1 MEIKNLRLNNIND
14 LSYTIDINSSLSVAG
29 LSGSG
34 KTSFCSTISE
44 ESLRRVIKLLPKSE
58 YNFLFPDLL
67 KKKYT
72 YDSITNLPL
81 TFFLGKPIASS
92 NPRSTVGT
100 HTGIFAHIRQ
110 VFAEKYHIGKETFSF
125 NNSFLWC
132 PKCKGRG
139 STAGNECTQCH
150 GTRYSNK
157 SEQYTLLLKKR
168 EITISAVNQLNF
180 YELKDVENDLYFGS
194 KEKKLIDTIINL
206 KIGYLDLNR
215 TISTLSGGERLRLLL
230 AEFLISCENCLLIL
244 DEISSGVDIETLKV
258 ILEEVRKLG
267 TNNQIWLID
276 HSDVVLDSTEK
287 TIYFGPGSGENG
299 GKIVEQSP
307 RHLPEDRPIITE
319 EPNEFYI
326 VKNLKKRNIDINSL
340 CIPKNRLTVI
350 TGESGCG
357 KSTLINDCFPIAFK
371 KQFKKASYVVIGQSR
386 NKSVTSKSTI
396 ATFLDIKKC
405 LLKYKNIN
413 SKYSIDDL
421 LEAKVKF
428 DIKSLKRIQLLH
440 DLGVGYLTVG
450 RTIQSLSS
458 GEFQCIHM
466 VSCLF
471 ENHSGETILAF
482 DEPSAGLS
490 QNILNN
496 FLFTIRKVIAET
508 TATILMIE
516 HNKFLINN
524 ADFIID
530 FGKRSDEIISVL
542 DIRKNTYTNSMPT
555 TEKQSVKTIT
565 GLIRTKKGIKYLKN
579 HNEATFFTAENQFK
593 GGVLK
598 QISPTAQWIYKDY
611 TTLPIKPIIAIDFE
625 KNLYSQNT
633 YLFEISDYVNN
644 ITQKYFHE
652 NILDFD
658 LLNKNNQCL
667 CCKGKSRITVF
678 DIDVVIQDKTKGI
691 WDGLFKSEVMT
702 ELKRYN
708 FSKIKFLFKEIK
720 KEKKYVLDKS
730 FDKMTV
736 DEKNVF
742 LYGFW
747 DKDFYDSQKQTH
759 RMWRGILFLVQ
770 KYRRESK
777 SMIKEVIKE
786 NSHSIVCPICHGSI
800 IKSHDTYVV
809 GEKDIRAVL
818 TGSIEENLEIL
829 KKIPLTE
836 EISKIT
842 GPNAKLNDDV
852 ATYPLEKQVYL
863 KCLELKNSDLYGFT
877 IVLNNI
883 NPFKEVAFKYLDEVA
898 KNNEIVVCDHEGVT
912 LTKTDIIKKYFSSGK
927 LKKLTYIYEMAN
939 YTRISTQLNKIKKT
953 HPCAYC
959 KGKGVIKE
967 NSIFEGVD
975 TTETVC
981 TSCGATG
988 ISQDGLNL
996 LVEGIPVSTWLFGKL
1011 SDLNTIK
1018 EINSQ
1023 LAELPLMKKI
1033 KDLNKIELLSIVAY
1047 YDK

>member
-1 MEIKNLRLNNIND
+1 M
-14 LSYTIDINSSLSVAG
+14 
-29 LSGSG
+29 
-34 KTSFCSTISE
+34 
-44 ESLRRVIKLLPKSE
+44 
-58 YNFLFPDLL
+58 
-67 KKKYT
+67 
-72 YDSITNLPL
+72 
-81 TFFLGKPIASS
+81 
-92 NPRSTVGT
+92 
-100 HTGIFAHIRQ
+100 
-110 VFAEKYHIGKETFSF
+110 
-125 NNSFLWC
+125 
-132 PKCKGRG
+132 
-139 STAGNECTQCH
+139 
-150 GTRYSNK
+150 
-157 SEQYTLLLKKR
+157 
-168 EITISAVNQLNF
+168 
-180 YELKDVENDLYFGS
+180 
-194 KEKKLIDTIINL
+194 
-206 KIGYLDLNR
+206 
-215 TISTLSGGERLRLLL
+215 
-230 AEFLISCENCLLIL
+230 
-244 DEISSGVDIETLKV
+244 
-258 ILEEVRKLG
+258 
-267 TNNQIWLID
+267 
-276 HSDVVLDSTEK
+276 
-287 TIYFGPGSGENG
+287 
-299 GKIVEQSP
+299 
-307 RHLPEDRPIITE
+307 
-319 EPNEFYI
+319 
-326 VKNLKKRNIDINSL
+326 
-340 CIPKNRLTVI
+340 
-350 TGESGCG
+350 
-357 KSTLINDCFPIAFK
+357 
-371 KQFKKASYVVIGQSR
+371 
-386 NKSVTSKSTI
+386 
-396 ATFLDIKKC
+396 
-405 LLKYKNIN
+405 
-413 SKYSIDDL
+413 
-421 LEAKVKF
+421 
-428 DIKSLKRIQLLH
+428 KRIQLLH

-759 RMWRGILFLVQ
+759 RMWRGILFLIQ
-770 KYRRESK
+770 KYMRESK

-927 LKKLTYIYEMAN
+927 LKKLTYIYEIAN

>member
-1 MEIKNLRLNNIND
+1 
-14 LSYTIDINSSLSVAG
+14 
-29 LSGSG
+29 
-34 KTSFCSTISE
+34 
-44 ESLRRVIKLLPKSE
+44 
-58 YNFLFPDLL
+58 
-67 KKKYT
+67 
-72 YDSITNLPL
+72 
-81 TFFLGKPIASS
+81 
-92 NPRSTVGT
+92 
-100 HTGIFAHIRQ
+100 
-110 VFAEKYHIGKETFSF
+110 
-125 NNSFLWC
+125 
-132 PKCKGRG
+132 
-139 STAGNECTQCH
+139 
-150 GTRYSNK
+150 
-157 SEQYTLLLKKR
+157 
-168 EITISAVNQLNF
+168 
-180 YELKDVENDLYFGS
+180 
-194 KEKKLIDTIINL
+194 
-206 KIGYLDLNR
+206 
-215 TISTLSGGERLRLLL
+215 
-230 AEFLISCENCLLIL
+230 
-244 DEISSGVDIETLKV
+244 
-258 ILEEVRKLG
+258 
-267 TNNQIWLID
+267 
-276 HSDVVLDSTEK
+276 
-287 TIYFGPGSGENG
+287 
-299 GKIVEQSP
+299 
-307 RHLPEDRPIITE
+307 
-319 EPNEFYI
+319 
-326 VKNLKKRNIDINSL
+326 
-340 CIPKNRLTVI
+340 
-350 TGESGCG
+350 
-357 KSTLINDCFPIAFK
+357 
-371 KQFKKASYVVIGQSR
+371 
-386 NKSVTSKSTI
+386 
-396 ATFLDIKKC
+396 
-405 LLKYKNIN
+405 
-413 SKYSIDDL
+413 
-421 LEAKVKF
+421 
-428 DIKSLKRIQLLH
+428 
-440 DLGVGYLTVG
+440 
-450 RTIQSLSS
+450 
-458 GEFQCIHM
+458 
-466 VSCLF
+466 
-471 ENHSGETILAF
+471 
-482 DEPSAGLS
+482 
-490 QNILNN
+490 
-496 FLFTIRKVIAET
+496 
-508 TATILMIE
+508 MIE

-759 RMWRGILFLVQ
+759 RMWRGILFLIQ
-770 KYRRESK
+770 KYMRESK

-927 LKKLTYIYEMAN
+927 LKKLTYIYEIAN

>member
-1 MEIKNLRLNNIND
+1 M
-14 LSYTIDINSSLSVAG
+14 
-29 LSGSG
+29 
-34 KTSFCSTISE
+34 
-44 ESLRRVIKLLPKSE
+44 
-58 YNFLFPDLL
+58 
-67 KKKYT
+67 
-72 YDSITNLPL
+72 
-81 TFFLGKPIASS
+81 
-92 NPRSTVGT
+92 RS
-100 HTGIFAHIRQ
+100 
-110 VFAEKYHIGKETFSF
+110 
-125 NNSFLWC
+125 
-132 PKCKGRG
+132 P
-139 STAGNECTQCH
+139 
-150 GTRYSNK
+150 
-157 SEQYTLLLKKR
+157 
-168 EITISAVNQLNF
+168 
-180 YELKDVENDLYFGS
+180 
-194 KEKKLIDTIINL
+194 
-206 KIGYLDLNR
+206 
-215 TISTLSGGERLRLLL
+215 
-230 AEFLISCENCLLIL
+230 
-244 DEISSGVDIETLKV
+244 
-258 ILEEVRKLG
+258 
-267 TNNQIWLID
+267 
-276 HSDVVLDSTEK
+276 
-287 TIYFGPGSGENG
+287 
-299 GKIVEQSP
+299 
-307 RHLPEDRPIITE
+307 
-319 EPNEFYI
+319 
-326 VKNLKKRNIDINSL
+326 
-340 CIPKNRLTVI
+340 
-350 TGESGCG
+350 
-357 KSTLINDCFPIAFK
+357 
-371 KQFKKASYVVIGQSR
+371 
-386 NKSVTSKSTI
+386 
-396 ATFLDIKKC
+396 
-405 LLKYKNIN
+405 
-413 SKYSIDDL
+413 
-421 LEAKVKF
+421 
-428 DIKSLKRIQLLH
+428 
-440 DLGVGYLTVG
+440 
-450 RTIQSLSS
+450 TIQSLSS

-759 RMWRGILFLVQ
+759 RMWRGILFLIQ
-770 KYRRESK
+770 KYMRESK